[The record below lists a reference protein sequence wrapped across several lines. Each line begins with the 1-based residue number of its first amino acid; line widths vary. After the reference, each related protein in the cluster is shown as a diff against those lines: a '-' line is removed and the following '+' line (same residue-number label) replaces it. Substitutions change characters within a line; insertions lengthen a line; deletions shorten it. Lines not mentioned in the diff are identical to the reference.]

1 MVLRLVDRHFLIDL
15 IDTAIKGREHFASL
29 GLEYPIRQGLLAGG
43 AILSVLWGNKRFRSF
58 VAVALVDQV
67 IWIARMFNA
76 PW

>member
-1 MVLRLVDRHFLIDL
+1 MFLTDL

-43 AILSVLWGNKRFRSF
+43 AILAVLWGNKRFQVEF

-67 IWIARMFNA
+67 IWIARTFNTLS
-76 PW
+76 